1 MLNATLIV
9 PYTTFV
15 ADDLDNTGNEQVGFS
30 IEVTDNVAVGNVTC
44 MSGAAPV
51 SLIGGSGN
59 VYAFSGVFPI
69 GTAGVTRSAAD
80 VRSNPAPNV
89 AEASFLVVVRDVT
102 PPAFD
107 LSGGTPGAPFSP
119 SIPAEATSP
128 EGAVVFYTTPAAS
141 DSSGAVDVVCES
153 ANGLR
158 SGDQFPV
165 GKTKVNCV
173 ATDTSGNSTPPTNLF
188 DLDVRDTTAPVITLA
203 GAAVMNVE
211 LKSAFTDPGATAVD
225 VVSAVVT
232 VTRTGTVN
240 TNVAGSYTL
249 SYVATDA
256 AGNTTTATRT
266 VIVADTQPPVIDT
279 SATPN
284 VLLWSPNKTMTPVT
298 VSGTA
303 IDANLVSVTF
313 AVVDEY
319 KKVQPSGTVSVN
331 ANGTYAFVIKLEAY
345 RNGNDSNGRV
355 YTITVTARDASGRT
369 AATSTVVLVPH
380 NQ

>member
-1 MLNATLIV
+1 M
-9 PYTTFV
+9 
-15 ADDLDNTGNEQVGFS
+15 
-30 IEVTDNVAVGNVTC
+30 
-44 MSGAAPV
+44 
-51 SLIGGSGN
+51 
-59 VYAFSGVFPI
+59 
-69 GTAGVTRSAAD
+69 
-80 VRSNPAPNV
+80 
-89 AEASFLVVVRDVT
+89 T

-107 LSGGTPGAPFSP
+107 LSGGAPGAPFSP
-119 SIPAEATSP
+119 SNPAEATSP
-128 EGAVVFYTTPAAS
+128 EGAVVFYTTPAAT
-141 DSSGAVDVVCES
+141 DGGGGAVDVVCES

-158 SGDQFPV
+158 SGHRFPV

-188 DLDVRDTTAPVITLA
+188 DLEVRDTTAPVITLG

-256 AGNTTTATRT
+256 AGNTSTATRT

-319 KKVQPSGTVSVN
+319 KKVQPAGTVSVN
-331 ANGTYAFVIKLEAY
+331 ANGTYAFVVKLEAY

-355 YTITVTARDASGRT
+355 YTITVKATDGSGRT
-369 AATSTVVLVPH
+369 ATTSTVVLVPH

>member
-1 MLNATLIV
+1 M
-9 PYTTFV
+9 
-15 ADDLDNTGNEQVGFS
+15 
-30 IEVTDNVAVGNVTC
+30 
-44 MSGAAPV
+44 
-51 SLIGGSGN
+51 
-59 VYAFSGVFPI
+59 
-69 GTAGVTRSAAD
+69 
-80 VRSNPAPNV
+80 
-89 AEASFLVVVRDVT
+89 
-102 PPAFD
+102 
-107 LSGGTPGAPFSP
+107 
-119 SIPAEATSP
+119 
-128 EGAVVFYTTPAAS
+128 
-141 DSSGAVDVVCES
+141 
-153 ANGLR
+153 
-158 SGDQFPV
+158 
-165 GKTKVNCV
+165 NCV

-369 AATSTVVLVPH
+369 AATSTVVLVRTTNKCHSAGGSLARVSRKRISRDVVPQRKVRLVVLH
-380 NQ
+380 GALLLPDAILRACQPVLHRHGVAERRPVVEKHVGRLANLFLTRFELDHRFGIALALNVGAAQHETHQPEVGQRPRRQ